1 MQVSRFIYI
10 YVFRFINTLDFLDY
24 VYSRSPGPQI
34 LQVSS
39 FLYIHTWFLC
49 SYKLQVSRTIYTLG
63 FQVHNTISLQ
73 VQIYSRFPGLYRKQ
87 DSRFIFTLSYQCSY
101 TLQVSMFRY
110 ILQVSRFIYIIYSR
124 YSGSDKLQVFRFR
137 FTLIIQD
144 KNILVVQRFQHAFQ
158 IKI

>member
-110 ILQVSRFIYIIYSR
+110 ILQVSRFIYNIGFQVHIYSIFQGSYILYTLGIQILINSR
-124 YSGSDKLQVFRFR
+124 FPGSDL
-137 FTLIIQD
+137 L
-144 KNILVVQRFQHAFQ
+144 
-158 IKI
+158 